1 MTADM
6 PRRLRALALAGA
18 LVAWSFT
25 AGLQHPWRRHPVV
38 QAALG
43 TALAVATQARLGLRP
58 QPLRS
63 GLRLG
68 GAVAGVV
75 GAAVV
80 AATAVPRVRAAM
92 ADRPLPEGVGRWLAL
107 EIPLGTVWSEE
118 TAFRGALSTVAT
130 EAFGPVGGRL
140 LQSAAFG
147 LSHIPDARGTGE
159 PVMGTVVV
167 TGLAGW
173 LFGWLAQRSGSL
185 AAPMLAH
192 LAINEA
198 GALAALAAQ
207 RRPFG
212 GTVACGD
219 DRDETA
225 GR

>member
-1 MTADM
+1 MAADM

-43 TALAVATQARLGLRP
+43 TALAVATRTRLGLRP

-68 GAVAGVV
+68 GAVASVV

-130 EAFGPVGGRL
+130 EAFGPTGGRL

-147 LSHIPDARGTGE
+147 LSHIPDARATGE
-159 PVMGTVVV
+159 PVAGTVAV
-167 TGLAGW
+167 TTLAGW
-173 LFGWLAQRSGSL
+173 LFGWLADRSGSL
-185 AAPMLAH
+185 VAPMLAH
-192 LAINEA
+192 LAINES
-198 GALAALAAQ
+198 GALAALVTQRQRAAGA
-207 RRPFG
+207 RAVVSRHG
-212 GTVACGD
+212 GSV
-219 DRDETA
+219 